1 MDVLLTDELA
11 VPVVEINAVLETRE
25 DIDVIG
31 VPVVVREALVLDV
44 RVGVCEPVL
53 DALEVKETDLVEND
67 LGVDTVVL
75 VTDNV

>member
-1 MDVLLTDELA
+1 VDVLLTDELA